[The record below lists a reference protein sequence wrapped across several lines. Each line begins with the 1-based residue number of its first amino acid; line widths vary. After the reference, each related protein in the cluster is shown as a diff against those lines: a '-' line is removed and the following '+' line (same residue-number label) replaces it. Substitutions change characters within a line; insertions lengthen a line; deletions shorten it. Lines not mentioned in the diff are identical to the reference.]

1 MTTTVSHCPGAT
13 RPLVQA
19 AGLEPASPPGAVLC
33 RLSYVCVCP
42 RWATSSRGARGP
54 VGGSDWARTSD
65 LIAIDMRSIPLNYA
79 PVVCPDLS
87 GSRSPVAS
95 WPARPLVMGCAP
107 SLLPACQ
114 VMLSRFLRL
123 TFTAGNDPVFPG
135 ADSRIRTGQDVLDT
149 ASLSPPLC
157 VSACGRPSCRRAATI
172 GGPS

>member
-1 MTTTVSHCPGAT
+1 MAQMVRICTSHSLTVSASTALLGGT
-13 RPLVQA
+13 RTVVCSVYLF
-19 AGLEPASPPGAVLC
+19 
-33 RLSYVCVCP
+33 RHICVCP

-54 VGGSDWARTSD
+54 VGGSDWTRTSD
-65 LIAIDMRSIPLNYA
+65 LIAIAMRSIPLNYA

-157 VSACGRPSCRRAATI
+157 VSACGRPTA
-172 GGPS
+172 